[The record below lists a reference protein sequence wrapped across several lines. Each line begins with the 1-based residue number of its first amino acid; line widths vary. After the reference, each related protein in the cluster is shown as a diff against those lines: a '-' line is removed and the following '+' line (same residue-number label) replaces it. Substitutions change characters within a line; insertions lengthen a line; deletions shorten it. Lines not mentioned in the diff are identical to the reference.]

1 MLRQMRDNESILIK
15 DDPVRPRFTYEWR
28 TSSGRQVWVW
38 ENPESGI
45 VDAVICAAYTQDI
58 PTTEQEL
65 EHYTDPQGVVVVF
78 YTVWSYASGAG
89 RKIVNEL
96 ARTVQM
102 IQPQI
107 QRWVTLSP
115 LTEMAERFHISNGAV
130 LLQRGG
136 ECQNFEY
143 THVLQDYSNTLA
155 SSTLRDSSTIL
166 R

>member
-38 ENPESGI
+38 ENPKSGI

-65 EHYTDPQGVVVVF
+65 EHYADPKGNVIVF
-78 YTVWSYASGAG
+78 YTVWSYAYGAG
-89 RKIVNEL
+89 RKIVNQL

-102 IQPQI
+102 TQPQI

-130 LLQRGG
+130 LLQRGS

-143 THVLQDYSNTLA
+143 THVLQNYSSTLA
-155 SSTLRDSSTIL
+155 SIALRDSSTIL